1 MFSNKLGWI
10 FKGSKGNYLV
20 KGNKKVHN
28 WQVRNMP
35 NQKQYFFGNE
45 VLLLFLMLGLI
56 LNTKLIRYHSYLKT
70 RGLMNPIDDNDL
82 LNPKFLPTNITTSCQ
97 CI

>member
-1 MFSNKLGWI
+1 
-10 FKGSKGNYLV
+10 
-20 KGNKKVHN
+20 
-28 WQVRNMP
+28 MP
-35 NQKQYFFGNE
+35 NQKQIFFGNE

-70 RGLMNPIDDNDL
+70 CGLINPIDDNDL